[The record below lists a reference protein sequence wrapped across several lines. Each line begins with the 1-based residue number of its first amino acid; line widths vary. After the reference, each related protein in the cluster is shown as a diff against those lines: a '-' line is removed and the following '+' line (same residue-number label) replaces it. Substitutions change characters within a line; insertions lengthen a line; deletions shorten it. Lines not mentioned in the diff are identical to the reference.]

1 METLR
6 VYLGNLRETSG
17 VLGNLQSCFKDGMK
31 RSYGFGKTSRKLTFL
46 GKLWEQVLNIISE

>member
-31 RSYGFGKTSRKLTFL
+31 HSYDFRKRLRKFTFL
-46 GKLWEQVLNIISE
+46 GKLWEQMLNII